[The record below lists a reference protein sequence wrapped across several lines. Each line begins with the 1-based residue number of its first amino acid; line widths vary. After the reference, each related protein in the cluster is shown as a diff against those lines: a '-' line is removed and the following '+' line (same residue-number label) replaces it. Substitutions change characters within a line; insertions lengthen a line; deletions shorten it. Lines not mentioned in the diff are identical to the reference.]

1 MLTLEHL
8 ELEHCRQPQKQV
20 PKGGGKTRT
29 QALKRG
35 VVPYV
40 VIRAQIDPRDQ
51 ILDCTLHSILEKHTQ
66 IIGIGSCLGN
76 FDLKS
81 RSRPDLLSLE
91 LYRP

>member
-20 PKGGGKTRT
+20 PKGGGKTRR

-51 ILDCTLHSILEKHTQ
+51 ILDGTCRSMLGEHDQT
-66 IIGIGSCLGN
+66 IGIGCCLGN
-76 FDLKS
+76 FHLKS
-81 RSRPDLLSLE
+81 RSRPTFS
-91 LYRP
+91 YRAL